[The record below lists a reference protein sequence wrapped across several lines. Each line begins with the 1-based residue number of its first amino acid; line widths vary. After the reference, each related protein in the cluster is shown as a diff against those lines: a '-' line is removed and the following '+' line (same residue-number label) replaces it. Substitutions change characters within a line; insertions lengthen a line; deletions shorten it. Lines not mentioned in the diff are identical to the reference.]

1 MIRSRGAA
9 ARRAASA
16 DPLAADVVDE
26 LVDVVAEEQEEL
38 DDEPEEEKPAEDK
51 PAEQKARSRRGEASR
66 KQTSGEEARRR
77 RGNKL
82 VQTFAASLRSKF
94 FSNLLVKV
102 SQISIC
108 KDG

>member
-1 MIRSRGAA
+1 M
-9 ARRAASA
+9 
-16 DPLAADVVDE
+16 DE

-38 DDEPEEEKPAEDK
+38 DDEPEEEKPAEEKPAADDPAEEKPAEDK

-108 KDG
+108 KDGGTAEDC